1 MPTAERWTRCRV
13 LDLLALRG
21 DLMTEAEILQLSF
34 SANEA
39 VASLFSIF
47 FGMVS
52 AYIAGLYFFIHKAP
66 ATIKLI
72 AFALVTMGFLF
83 IGQAMSGIEIR
94 ILGLVRAWAELN
106 QTATGI
112 AQLNNPILP
121 VPIRDVLSNY
131 GVQVANYEG
140 NRLGI
145 YSGWG
150 LSMLVYLA
158 LFYATFFYRWPDD
171 RT

>member
-1 MPTAERWTRCRV
+1 
-13 LDLLALRG
+13 
-21 DLMTEAEILQLSF
+21 MTEAEILQLSF

-52 AYIAGLYFFIHKAP
+52 AYIAGLFFFINRAP
-66 ATIKLI
+66 ATIKVI
-72 AFALVTMGFLF
+72 AFTLLTMGFLF
-83 IGQAMSGIEIR
+83 IGQAMAGIEIR
-94 ILGLVRAWAELN
+94 ILGLVQAWTDLK

-112 AQLNNPILP
+112 TQLNNPILP
-121 VPIRDVLSNY
+121 IPVRDMLDGY
-131 GVQVANYEG
+131 GVQVASYEG

-145 YSGWG
+145 YSGWF

-158 LFYATFFYRWPDD
+158 LFYATFIYRWPVRHD
-171 RT
+171 